1 MDEKY
6 IEELAQVSARSKS
19 NTHQINEIKDEI
31 KILHEEN
38 KAINKLATSVEL
50 IAKDIN
56 YVKSDISETNNNIK
70 ALSSRVDKAE
80 DASKFDFLQFMKN
93 TVLPALIA
101 GGAAFLISNLI

>member
-1 MDEKY
+1 MEEKY
-6 IEELAQVSARSKS
+6 IEELVQTSARAKS
-19 NTHQINEIKDEI
+19 NTYQINEIKNEI

-70 ALSSRVDKAE
+70 ALSNRVDRAE
-80 DASKFDFLQFMKN
+80 NASKFDYLQFIKT